1 MEKIFKNTVII
12 IQARMGSRRF
22 PGKSIKKIGAYSL
35 VDLVLKRIKN
45 TGLKIVLATSKKR
58 ENDILEK
65 LALAN
70 NCDVYRGDED
80 DVRSRFI
87 EILTQ
92 LKNFK
97 NVIRLTAD
105 NPMPDKFL
113 IREALKI
120 FASKKNVRK
129 YLTTNWLKDNLPYGV
144 SIEVFNRKLFMENCK
159 KDDSS
164 FEKEHVTPKLK
175 KICSKKS
182 FEFQKCDPRFTK
194 INVSIDEEKVYKQ
207 VCKMFKNVNDVVN
220 EPWWEIIKKHPDY
233 SSVMNYKITN
243 PEFILGCAQIGTNYG
258 ITNKRRNSIQN
269 SKKIIFSS
277 IKRGILEFDT
287 APVYGNSEKIL
298 GEVNNSLYEQN
309 LNINTKLNLQTTQS
323 YVNDTA
329 LLLNDIR
336 KSIVN
341 SLKFINSNKINTL
354 FFHDSNLFIY
364 FHKELPK
371 ILKKIKQEFEIKKIG
386 VSVYS
391 PKEAEFVI
399 NFNLVDV
406 IQIPFNILD
415 YRWKNDIDI
424 TNINN
429 VNNIEIQVRS
439 IFLQGLLLEEKIEKF
454 QYKKNIEKINLFLNN
469 FVDKFKRKNK
479 LDLIISYIRGHEF
492 ISKVI
497 IGINNSKQLNNFFE
511 VVSNRPLIKKEIN
524 QIDSEMPKFD
534 DKFLDPRNW

>member
-1 MEKIFKNTVII
+1 M
-12 IQARMGSRRF
+12 
-22 PGKSIKKIGAYSL
+22 
-35 VDLVLKRIKN
+35 
-45 TGLKIVLATSKKR
+45 
-58 ENDILEK
+58 
-65 LALAN
+65 
-70 NCDVYRGDED
+70 
-80 DVRSRFI
+80 
-87 EILTQ
+87 
-92 LKNFK
+92 
-97 NVIRLTAD
+97 
-105 NPMPDKFL
+105 
-113 IREALKI
+113 
-120 FASKKNVRK
+120 
-129 YLTTNWLKDNLPYGV
+129 
-144 SIEVFNRKLFMENCK
+144 
-159 KDDSS
+159 
-164 FEKEHVTPKLK
+164 
-175 KICSKKS
+175 
-182 FEFQKCDPRFTK
+182 
-194 INVSIDEEKVYKQ
+194 
-207 VCKMFKNVNDVVN
+207 
-220 EPWWEIIKKHPDY
+220 
-233 SSVMNYKITN
+233 
-243 PEFILGCAQIGTNYG
+243 
-258 ITNKRRNSIQN
+258 
-269 SKKIIFSS
+269 
-277 IKRGILEFDT
+277 
-287 APVYGNSEKIL
+287 
-298 GEVNNSLYEQN
+298 
-309 LNINTKLNLQTTQS
+309 
-323 YVNDTA
+323 
-329 LLLNDIR
+329 
-336 KSIVN
+336 
-341 SLKFINSNKINTL
+341 